1 MRRET
6 QAHIFERM
14 PGNAA
19 ANIKKAAS
27 MKAAPASFRLNANL
41 VSVSNFQPIAA
52 LQDWIGG
59 FPGLYLSQIEFFG
72 GKFAVSCLS

>member
-1 MRRET
+1 
-6 QAHIFERM
+6 
-14 PGNAA
+14 
-19 ANIKKAAS
+19 
-27 MKAAPASFRLNANL
+27 MKAAHASFRLNANL